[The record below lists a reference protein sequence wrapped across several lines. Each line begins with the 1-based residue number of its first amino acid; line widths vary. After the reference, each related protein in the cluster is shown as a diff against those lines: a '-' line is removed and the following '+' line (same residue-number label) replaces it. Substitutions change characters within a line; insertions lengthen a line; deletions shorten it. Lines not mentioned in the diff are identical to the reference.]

1 MCREIKLPFWVA
13 DSSVTKT
20 PYWPTKGRHFFKEC
34 FIQGSV
40 DFIYGN
46 GRSLFEDCILNVVA
60 QKSQSVNAIITAHGR
75 TSLKE
80 NTGFSF
86 VNCKITGTGNAWLGR
101 AWHPFA
107 TVVFI
112 NANMSGLV
120 SKKGWNDFGNRSS
133 EKTVFFGEYGCYGE
147 GASHSE
153 RVKYSKQLTLDKAT
167 PFMNTSYIEGETWLP
182 IHT

>member
-1 MCREIKLPFWVA
+1 M
-13 DSSVTKT
+13 
-20 PYWPTKGRHFFKEC
+20 
-34 FIQGSV
+34 
-40 DFIYGN
+40 
-46 GRSLFEDCILNVVA
+46 DCILNVVT
-60 QKSQSVNAIITAHGR
+60 QKSQSVNAIITTHGR

-101 AWHPFA
+101 AWRPFA

-112 NANMSGLV
+112 NTNMSGLV
-120 SKKGWNDFGNRSS
+120 SKEGWNDFSNQSS
-133 EKTVFFGEYGCYGE
+133 EKTVFFDEYGCYGE
-147 GASHSE
+147 KASHRE
-153 RVKYSKQLTLDKAT
+153 MVKYSKQLTLDKAT